1 MVAILVVLIIFNVI
15 LASVLIKKWIDNAP
29 AAEPRPKQLRGRE
42 KPINEFFSSNEPAAT
57 DVEVREI
64 AEQLLDRIDR
74 KIDVLKELI
83 RQADSRIATMG
94 GAARELP
101 AATRSRDDA
110 ADLDASGRRGAAR
123 RGPASRD
130 DSQSGGVD
138 KRSRIIQLHRKGF
151 SSTQIAQEVQ
161 MGRGEVDL
169 ILNVEGFER

>member
-1 MVAILVVLIIFNVI
+1 MVAILVVLIVFNVI

-101 AATRSRDDA
+101 ATTRSRDDA
-110 ADLDASGRRGAAR
+110 PDADASGRRGAAR
-123 RGPASRD
+123 RGSSRD

>member
-1 MVAILVVLIIFNVI
+1 MAAILVVLIIFNVI
-15 LASVLIKKWIDNAP
+15 LASALVKKWIDNAP
-29 AAEPRPKQLRGRE
+29 SAEPRPKQLRGRE
-42 KPINEFFSSNEPAAT
+42 KPINEFFANNEPAAT

-94 GAARELP
+94 GATREMP
-101 AATRSRDDA
+101 ATNRSRDDA
-110 ADLDASGRRGAAR
+110 SDLDAGRRGAAR
-123 RGPASRD
+123 RGSSSRD

-138 KRSRIIQLHRKGF
+138 KRSRIVQLHRKGF

-169 ILNVEGFER
+169 ILNIESFDR

>member
-42 KPINEFFSSNEPAAT
+42 KPINEFFSNNEPAAT

-110 ADLDASGRRGAAR
+110 PDADVSGRRGAPR
-123 RGPASRD
+123 RGSSRD
-130 DSQSGGVD
+130 DSQGGVD
-138 KRSRIIQLHRKGF
+138 KRSRIVQLHRKGF

-169 ILNVEGFER
+169 ILNVEGFDR